1 MNLEI
6 DPRKAA
12 AEYGDFK
19 AWARRLEVPYTT
31 VLGWRDADAV
41 PHWRA
46 EMVAQVARKDGKN
59 IFRAARKKKAA

>member
-1 MNLEI
+1 MQLEI

-12 AEYGDFK
+12 KEYGTFK
-19 AWARRLEVPYTT
+19 AWAVRLGVPYTT

-46 EMVAQVARKDGKN
+46 EKVAAAARRDRKD
-59 IFRAARKKKAA
+59 IFRKKADA